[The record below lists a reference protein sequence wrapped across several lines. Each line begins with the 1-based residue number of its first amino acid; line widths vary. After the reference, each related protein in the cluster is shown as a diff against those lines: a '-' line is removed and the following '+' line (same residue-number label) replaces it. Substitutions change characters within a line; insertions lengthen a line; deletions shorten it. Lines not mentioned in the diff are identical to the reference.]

1 MKEYL
6 FGVAIAGAMV
16 SSAIARPQLH
26 TASIGW
32 INPGSIFCE
41 VTSDHI
47 CTVKNVP
54 GVPLANTF
62 TSQHSDQIKYQ
73 VPAGTDLV
81 IVNQGAKNEPSVNNE
96 KNEYVFRTR
105 VEVAIVI
112 PADWGQDG
120 NLHPLEPCNLFYK
133 GKIVSL
139 VCPRAQGGASF
150 NCNAAQRPD
159 EVLICHS
166 DELSALDRE
175 MSSIYFQLRN
185 GLSGSAREQ
194 LQTS

>member
-1 MKEYL
+1 MCR
-6 FGVAIAGAMV
+6 V
-16 SSAIARPQLH
+16 SR
-26 TASIGW
+26 
-32 INPGSIFCE
+32 
-41 VTSDHI
+41 
-47 CTVKNVP
+47 
-54 GVPLANTF
+54 LANTF
-62 TSQHSDQIKYQ
+62 TSQHGDQIKYQ

-194 LQTS
+194 LQTSQAQWLSSRMQCGGDFGCINSAYRDRIETLNRFGSVSR